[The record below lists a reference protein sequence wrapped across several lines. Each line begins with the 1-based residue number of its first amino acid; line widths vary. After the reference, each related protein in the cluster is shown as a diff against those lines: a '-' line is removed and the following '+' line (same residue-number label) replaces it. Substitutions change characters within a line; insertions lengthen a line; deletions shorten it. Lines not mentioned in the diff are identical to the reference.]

1 MLLATVGEVDDLIL
15 RNFKHPECAHQIADP
30 KNSLFGCQPRN
41 VLLRYFAGVSTFD
54 TQCMSLLQA
63 TLSMD
68 AKSGTKVG
76 VTCTMGEEGEGE
88 VLLCSL
94 REGGTESQS
103 LDLIFDHYTEFKV
116 QGDASVHLT
125 GYYIPEY
132 EEGRRPAAQSVLYIV
147 ILTLLCTELEDC

>member
-1 MLLATVGEVDDLIL
+1 
-15 RNFKHPECAHQIADP
+15 
-30 KNSLFGCQPRN
+30 
-41 VLLRYFAGVSTFD
+41 
-54 TQCMSLLQA
+54 
-63 TLSMD
+63 MD

-76 VTCTMGEEGEGE
+76 VTCTVGEDGEEE

-94 REGGTESQS
+94 REGGTESQN

-132 EEGRRPAAQSVLYIV
+132 EEGRCPASE
-147 ILTLLCTELEDC
+147 ILSCNLILLCIELEGCFVRLFVDPCFCSR